1 VIEVRPTPARLR
13 GRYPSEEGHPAQLGL
28 NAAFESATTARC
40 EREKP
45 GLLDRDD
52 DPTYE
57 KVTWM
62 PVPAPTEIWSLVFGV
77 RRRMATEVSEGTPV
91 TTTVLT
97 APVEE
102 LVSLP
107 PPGGGVTP
115 EMKKS
120 NCVGEAKCGSEIRLA
135 RSEK

>member
-1 VIEVRPTPARLR
+1 M
-13 GRYPSEEGHPAQLGL
+13 
-28 NAAFESATTARC
+28 N
-40 EREKP
+40 
-45 GLLDRDD
+45 
-52 DPTYE
+52 PTYE

-62 PVPAPTEIWSLVFGV
+62 PVPAPTEIWSLVFGM
-77 RRRMATEVSEGTPV
+77 RRRMVTEVSEGAPV

-97 APVEE
+97 APEVA

-107 PPGGGVTP
+107 PPESGVTP
-115 EMKKS
+115 EMEKS

>member
-1 VIEVRPTPARLR
+1 L
-13 GRYPSEEGHPAQLGL
+13 SETLI
-28 NAAFESATTARC
+28 
-40 EREKP
+40 
-45 GLLDRDD
+45 
-52 DPTYE
+52 PTYE

-62 PVPAPTEIWSLVFGV
+62 PVPAPTEIWSLVCGV
-77 RRRMATEVSEGTPV
+77 RRRMVTEVSEGAPV
-91 TTTVLT
+91 TTTLLT

-107 PPGGGVTP
+107 PPAGGVTP
-115 EMKKS
+115 EMKKT

>member
-1 VIEVRPTPARLR
+1 M
-13 GRYPSEEGHPAQLGL
+13 
-28 NAAFESATTARC
+28 N
-40 EREKP
+40 
-45 GLLDRDD
+45 
-52 DPTYE
+52 PTYE

-77 RRRMATEVSEGTPV
+77 RRRMVTEVSEGAPV

-97 APVEE
+97 APEVA

-107 PPGGGVTP
+107 PPESGVTP
-115 EMKKS
+115 EMEKS

>member
-1 VIEVRPTPARLR
+1 
-13 GRYPSEEGHPAQLGL
+13 
-28 NAAFESATTARC
+28 
-40 EREKP
+40 
-45 GLLDRDD
+45 LDRDD
-52 DPTYE
+52 DLIYE

-77 RRRMATEVSEGTPV
+77 RRKMLTEVSEDAPV
-91 TTTVLT
+91 TTTLLT
-97 APVEE
+97 TPVEE

-107 PPGGGVTP
+107 PPAGGVTP
-115 EMKKS
+115 EMEKS

>member
-1 VIEVRPTPARLR
+1 L
-13 GRYPSEEGHPAQLGL
+13 SETM
-28 NAAFESATTARC
+28 N
-40 EREKP
+40 
-45 GLLDRDD
+45 
-52 DPTYE
+52 PTYE

-77 RRRMATEVSEGTPV
+77 RRRMVTEVSEGAPV

-97 APVEE
+97 APEVA

-107 PPGGGVTP
+107 PPESGVTP
-115 EMKKS
+115 EMEKS

>member
-1 VIEVRPTPARLR
+1 M
-13 GRYPSEEGHPAQLGL
+13 
-28 NAAFESATTARC
+28 N
-40 EREKP
+40 
-45 GLLDRDD
+45 
-52 DPTYE
+52 PTYE

-62 PVPAPTEIWSLVFGV
+62 PVPAPTEIWSWVFGV
-77 RRRMATEVSEGTPV
+77 RRRMVTEIFESAPF
-91 TTTVLT
+91 TTTLLT
-97 APVEE
+97 APAEA

-107 PPGGGVTP
+107 PPAGAVTP